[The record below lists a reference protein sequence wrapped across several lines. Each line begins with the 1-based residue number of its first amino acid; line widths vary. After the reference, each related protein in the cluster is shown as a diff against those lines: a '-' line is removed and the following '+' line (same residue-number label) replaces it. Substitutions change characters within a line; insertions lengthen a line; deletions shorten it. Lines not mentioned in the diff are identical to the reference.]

1 MSTFLT
7 IGEALTDIVIRT
19 DSPRAEFPGGSPMN
33 VAVALGRLGHTS
45 HLLTHIGDDERG
57 HAIERHVKASNVSLT
72 PGSVRPG
79 GPTSTAAA
87 TIGEGGAAT
96 YDFDITWNPDPQGV
110 PAKVDAVHTSS
121 IAAILEPGADTLRR
135 VVSSLRENALIS
147 YDPNARP
154 SLMGDPSIVRE
165 PIEENIALADIVK
178 ASDEDLVWLY
188 ETSDIEHA
196 AQSWLRRGV
205 SLAVITRGEQGATA
219 LTAKGRVDIPGV
231 RVDVTDTVGAGDT
244 FSAGILDALSRKGLL
259 GAEGREKISNL
270 EASDIKGIL
279 AHAALLASV
288 TVSRA
293 GANPPWTREIAD
305 RCTL

>member
-1 MSTFLT
+1 MSTYLT

-19 DSPRAEFPGGSPMN
+19 DAPRAEFPGGSPMN

-57 HAIERHVKASNVSLT
+57 HAIERHVKASSVSLT

-79 GPTSTAAA
+79 AATSTAAA

-96 YDFDITWNPDPQGV
+96 YDFDITWDPDPEGV
-110 PAKVDAVHTSS
+110 PTQVEAVHTSS
-121 IAAILEPGADTLRR
+121 IAATLEPGADTLRR
-135 VVSSLRENALIS
+135 VVSSLREHALIS

-178 ASDEDLVWLY
+178 ASDEDLEWLY
-188 ETSDIEHA
+188 ETSDIEQA
-196 AQSWLRRGV
+196 AESWLRRGV
-205 SLAVITRGEQGATA
+205 RLAVITRGEQGATA
-219 LTAKGRVDIPGV
+219 FTAKGRVDIPGV
-231 RVDVTDTVGAGDT
+231 RVEVTDTVGAGDT

-259 GAEGREKISNL
+259 GAEGREKIDQL
-270 EASDIKGIL
+270 KASEIKEIL